1 MVSMFSTLLHAKNTM
16 KNTIDDTDYIIDFI
30 VFIIIIQYVTNFCH
44 SHSIVNKQFLS
55 FIFNGLFS
63 Y

>member
-44 SHSIVNKQFLS
+44 SHSMVAGGFEDTS
-55 FIFNGLFS
+55 
-63 Y
+63 